1 MKPKITTKQLFALN
15 KLMGNLK
22 EFSDRGYGS
31 INQVMVVT
39 YVPNPNNIYVKYEK
53 VYEESGS
60 IKTEYVIVSINGIG
74 EIDFIQDKFKD
85 MFERAAFLSECVAF
99 NIENPKEYEKID

>member
-15 KLMGNLK
+15 KLLSNLNQ
-22 EFSDRGYGS
+22 FSERGYGS
-31 INQVMVVT
+31 INQLMVVT
-39 YVPNPNNIYVKYEK
+39 YALQPNNIYVKYEK

-60 IKTEYVIVSINGIG
+60 INTDYVIVSINAIG

-85 MFERAAFLSECVAF
+85 MFERAAFLSECRAF
-99 NIENPKEYEKID
+99 NVEDPKEYEKID